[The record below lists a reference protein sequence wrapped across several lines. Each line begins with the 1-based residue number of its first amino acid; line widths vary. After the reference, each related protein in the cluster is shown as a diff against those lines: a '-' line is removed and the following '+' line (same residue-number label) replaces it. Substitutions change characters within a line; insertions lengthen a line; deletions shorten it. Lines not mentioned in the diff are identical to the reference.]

1 MHKEIAST
9 LCLMQSGVF
18 HILRQRRNGVPDHEV
33 AATRRWLAFT
43 QFCRFWVVRPLAV
56 PSGISNVLHLRPA
69 ALSIVNIHRAPDR
82 LASVRWAS
90 ASRMDTSCCAYPGS
104 SARRNASEI
113 CAVFGRPPGFGLG
126 QPSCVPCL
134 VSLRKMGRR
143 RGRIS
148 VEHQS
153 MALQL
158 VTAAL
163 RVSRAGSIWTF
174 TLRTFGI
181 AEAGSGYSADA
192 RKVAV
197 AGSYT
202 FPRM

>member
-1 MHKEIAST
+1 MRS
-9 LCLMQSGVF
+9 L
-18 HILRQRRNGVPDHEV
+18 QRDDGLLSLNFVG
-33 AATRRWLAFT
+33 
-43 QFCRFWVVRPLAV
+43 FWVVRPLAV

-148 VEHQS
+148 AEHQSS

-158 VTAAL
+158 RHGSPESISGGRGRFGHL
-163 RVSRAGSIWTF
+163 RSEHSESR
-174 TLRTFGI
+174 R
-181 AEAGSGYSADA
+181 
-192 RKVAV
+192 RAV
-197 AGSYT
+197 DTVPMPAKLQ
-202 FPRM
+202 

>member
-1 MHKEIAST
+1 
-9 LCLMQSGVF
+9 
-18 HILRQRRNGVPDHEV
+18 
-33 AATRRWLAFT
+33 
-43 QFCRFWVVRPLAV
+43 
-56 PSGISNVLHLRPA
+56 VLHLRPA
-69 ALSIVNIHRAPDR
+69 HNVCPECLPIVSIHRAPDR
-82 LASVRWAS
+82 LASVRSAS
-90 ASRMDTSCCAYPGS
+90 ASRMDASCCAHPRS

-163 RVSRAGSIWTF
+163 RVSRAGSIGH
-174 TLRTFGI
+174 LRS
-181 AEAGSGYSADA
+181 EHSESRRGSGYSTDA
-192 RKVAV
+192 RKFAV